1 MNPIR
6 HLIILMME
14 NRSFDHYLGSLTL
27 EGRTDVA
34 GLPNPLPAI
43 ADQNGN
49 SVTSWSMDATPPGY
63 PDPPHSWD
71 AAHSDYNAGL
81 NDGFVSQYQLQF
93 PTADPNIPMGY
104 YTRSTLPV
112 YYALADQFTVCD
124 AWHSSLLSSTW
135 PNRKYLHSGK
145 RDEDNDTQ
153 SLPTFPGFRTT
164 PFYNVLEDTPNPEF
178 PGSNLT
184 WKCYFSDLPFL
195 AFWYGF
201 AARHAT
207 RSFASV
213 ADFVTDCL
221 EDRLPTL
228 SIIDPPFTIADDHP
242 SHNPQLGQKF
252 VGLIVDALTNSESW
266 ETSALLILYDE
277 NGGFYDHVPP
287 PQAFEDPPEDNPL
300 GFRVPALVISPYAK
314 KKFACHTVFDHTS
327 LMKSISERWN
337 VDFGPDSGT
346 RWRQAPGIW
355 NDCFDFNQ
363 PTIPQ
368 GIYTGDPLRDLNW
381 GTGIHDLLVTEVNPL
396 EGMLERIFLLPELK
410 ALDQR
415 AHVFDTLI
423 SLERHVISL
432 KRMTQAA
439 GD

>member
-81 NDGFVSQYQLQF
+81 NDGFGQYQLQF